1 METYLKVYSARNPP
15 PYFWFAATALQ
26 FFERYESKT
35 GRIRGQSIAIRC
47 VTERLDGHGSLNGSL
62 WPSTPLQ
69 AEFGEP
75 MSALNTARSTA
86 FIRLRQEGRTD
97 EVARRLVEAIE
108 LGLFA
113 EGQQL
118 PSESELALQLGVAT
132 VTLREALV
140 VLRERGLI
148 ETRRGRNGGSF
159 VCAPVELPE
168 ALLLQRLKEI
178 SGPDLRDLCDEQ
190 MAISGTA
197 ARLAAQRSSPE
208 QLARIAHHIEALGQS
223 TTRLAR
229 HRADARFH
237 IEVAAAAQ
245 SLRLTHAEMRL
256 QSEVGELLWLEAI
269 GGNDVTLVEQEH
281 RAILQALVNNDSV
294 LAGALAQA
302 HVMSGIKRLIGLRLE
317 LLAASEEAE

>member
-1 METYLKVYSARNPP
+1 MTALNSARN
-15 PYFWFAATALQ
+15 
-26 FFERYESKT
+26 
-35 GRIRGQSIAIRC
+35 
-47 VTERLDGHGSLNGSL
+47 
-62 WPSTPLQ
+62 
-69 AEFGEP
+69 
-75 MSALNTARSTA
+75 TA

-140 VLRERGLI
+140 VLRQRGLI

-168 ALLLQRLKEI
+168 ALLLQRLRDM
-178 SGPDLRDLCDEQ
+178 SGPDLRDLGDEQ
-190 MAISGTA
+190 TAISGTA
-197 ARLAAQRSSPE
+197 ARLAAKRSSPE
-208 QLARIAHHIEALGQS
+208 QQGRIAHHIDMLRQAGS
-223 TTRLAR
+223 RLAR

-256 QSEVGELLWLEAI
+256 QSEVGELLWMEAA
-269 GGNDVTLVEQEH
+269 GGGDITLVEQEH
-281 RAILQALVNNDSV
+281 QAILQALVAGDAV
-294 LAGALAQA
+294 LAGALAEA
-302 HVMSGIKRLIGLRLE
+302 HVNRGIKRLISLRLE
-317 LLAASEEAE
+317 LLAGAE

>member
-1 METYLKVYSARNPP
+1 
-15 PYFWFAATALQ
+15 
-26 FFERYESKT
+26 
-35 GRIRGQSIAIRC
+35 
-47 VTERLDGHGSLNGSL
+47 
-62 WPSTPLQ
+62 
-69 AEFGEP
+69 

-140 VLRERGLI
+140 VLRQRGLI

-168 ALLLQRLKEI
+168 ALLLQRLKDI
-178 SGPDLRDLCDEQ
+178 SGPDLRDLGDEH

-208 QLARIAHHIEALGQS
+208 HHARIAQHIDALHHAK
-223 TTRLAR
+223 TRQAR

-245 SLRLTHAEMRL
+245 SLRLTNAEMRL
-256 QSEVGELLWLEAI
+256 QSEVGELLWLDAI

-281 RAILQALVNNDSV
+281 QAILQALVNNDVV
-294 LAGALAQA
+294 LAGALAEA
-302 HVMSGIKRLIGLRLE
+302 HVVRGIKRLIGLRLE
-317 LLAASEEAE
+317 LLAAGDETA

>member
-1 METYLKVYSARNPP
+1 MN
-15 PYFWFAATALQ
+15 
-26 FFERYESKT
+26 
-35 GRIRGQSIAIRC
+35 
-47 VTERLDGHGSLNGSL
+47 
-62 WPSTPLQ
+62 
-69 AEFGEP
+69 
-75 MSALNTARSTA
+75 ALNTARSTA

-118 PSESELALQLGVAT
+118 PSETELAMQLGVAT

-140 VLRERGLI
+140 VLRQRGLI

-168 ALLLQRLKEI
+168 GLLLQRLREM
-178 SGPDLRDLCDEQ
+178 SGPDLRDLGDEQ

-197 ARLAAQRSSPE
+197 ARLAAQRGSRE
-208 QLARIAHHIEALGQS
+208 QYARIAQHIDTLKQAG
-223 TTRLAR
+223 TRLAR

-256 QSEVGELLWLEAI
+256 QSEVGELLWLEAA
-269 GGNDVTLVEQEH
+269 GGGDVTVVEHEH
-281 RAILQALVNNDSV
+281 RAILEALLSNDTV
-294 LAGALAQA
+294 LAGALAEA
-302 HVMSGIKRLIGLRLE
+302 HVSRGIKRLISLRLE
-317 LLAASEEAE
+317 LLAGSDDEDQAGAIIA

>member
-1 METYLKVYSARNPP
+1 MTALNSARN
-15 PYFWFAATALQ
+15 
-26 FFERYESKT
+26 
-35 GRIRGQSIAIRC
+35 
-47 VTERLDGHGSLNGSL
+47 
-62 WPSTPLQ
+62 
-69 AEFGEP
+69 
-75 MSALNTARSTA
+75 TA

-140 VLRERGLI
+140 VLRQRGLI

-159 VCAPVELPE
+159 VCAPIELPE
-168 ALLLQRLKEI
+168 ALLLQRLRDM
-178 SGPDLRDLCDEQ
+178 SGPDLRDLGDEQ
-190 MAISGTA
+190 TAISGTA
-197 ARLAAQRSSPE
+197 ARLAAKRSSPE
-208 QLARIAHHIEALGQS
+208 QQGRIAHHIDMLRQAGSRLG
-223 TTRLAR
+223 R

-256 QSEVGELLWLEAI
+256 QSEVGELLWMEAA
-269 GGNDVTLVEQEH
+269 GGGDITLVEQEH
-281 RAILQALVNNDSV
+281 QAILQALVAGDSV
-294 LAGALAQA
+294 LAGALAEA
-302 HVMSGIKRLIGLRLE
+302 HVNRGIKRLISLRLE
-317 LLAASEEAE
+317 LLAEAE

>member
-1 METYLKVYSARNPP
+1 MTALNSARN
-15 PYFWFAATALQ
+15 
-26 FFERYESKT
+26 
-35 GRIRGQSIAIRC
+35 
-47 VTERLDGHGSLNGSL
+47 
-62 WPSTPLQ
+62 
-69 AEFGEP
+69 
-75 MSALNTARSTA
+75 TA

-140 VLRERGLI
+140 VLRQRGLI

-168 ALLLQRLKEI
+168 ALLLQRLRDM
-178 SGPDLRDLCDEQ
+178 SGPDLRDLGDEQ
-190 MAISGTA
+190 TAISGTA
-197 ARLAAQRSSPE
+197 ARLAAKRSSAE
-208 QLARIAHHIEALGQS
+208 QQARIAHHIDMLRQAGSRLG
-223 TTRLAR
+223 R

-256 QSEVGELLWLEAI
+256 QSEVGELLWMEAA
-269 GGNDVTLVEQEH
+269 GGGDITLVEQEH
-281 RAILQALVNNDSV
+281 QAILQALVAGDSV
-294 LAGALAQA
+294 LAGALAEA
-302 HVMSGIKRLIGLRLE
+302 HVNRGIKRLISLRLE
-317 LLAASEEAE
+317 LLAEAE

>member
-1 METYLKVYSARNPP
+1 MTALNSARN
-15 PYFWFAATALQ
+15 
-26 FFERYESKT
+26 
-35 GRIRGQSIAIRC
+35 
-47 VTERLDGHGSLNGSL
+47 
-62 WPSTPLQ
+62 
-69 AEFGEP
+69 
-75 MSALNTARSTA
+75 TA

-140 VLRERGLI
+140 TLRQRGLI

-168 ALLLQRLKEI
+168 ALLLQRLRDM
-178 SGPDLRDLCDEQ
+178 SGPDLRDLGDEQ
-190 MAISGTA
+190 TAISGTA
-197 ARLAAQRSSPE
+197 ARLAAKRSSPE
-208 QLARIAHHIEALGQS
+208 QQARIAHHIDMLRQAGS
-223 TTRLAR
+223 RLAR

-245 SLRLTHAEMRL
+245 SLRLTNAEMRL
-256 QSEVGELLWLEAI
+256 QSEVGELLWMEAA
-269 GGNDVTLVEQEH
+269 GGGDITLVEHEH
-281 RAILQALVNNDSV
+281 QAILQALVAGDAV
-294 LAGALAQA
+294 LAGALAEA
-302 HVMSGIKRLIGLRLE
+302 HVSRGIKRLISLRLE
-317 LLAASEEAE
+317 LLASSDDD

>member
-1 METYLKVYSARNPP
+1 
-15 PYFWFAATALQ
+15 
-26 FFERYESKT
+26 
-35 GRIRGQSIAIRC
+35 
-47 VTERLDGHGSLNGSL
+47 
-62 WPSTPLQ
+62 
-69 AEFGEP
+69 

-140 VLRERGLI
+140 VLRQRGLI

-168 ALLLQRLKEI
+168 ALLLQRLKDI
-178 SGPDLRDLCDEQ
+178 SGPDLRDLGDEH

-208 QLARIAHHIEALGQS
+208 QHARIAQHIDALHQAQ
-223 TTRLAR
+223 TRQAR

-245 SLRLTHAEMRL
+245 SLRLTNAEMRL
-256 QSEVGELLWLEAI
+256 QSEVGELLWLDAI
-269 GGNDVTLVEQEH
+269 GGHDVSLAEQEH
-281 RAILQALVNNDSV
+281 RAILQALINNDVV
-294 LAGALAQA
+294 LAGALAEA
-302 HVMSGIKRLIGLRLE
+302 HVVRGIKRLIGLRLE
-317 LLAASEEAE
+317 LLAEGDDSA

>member
-1 METYLKVYSARNPP
+1 
-15 PYFWFAATALQ
+15 
-26 FFERYESKT
+26 
-35 GRIRGQSIAIRC
+35 
-47 VTERLDGHGSLNGSL
+47 
-62 WPSTPLQ
+62 
-69 AEFGEP
+69 

-140 VLRERGLI
+140 TLRQRGLI

-168 ALLLQRLKEI
+168 SLLLRRLQGM
-178 SGPDLRDLCDEQ
+178 SGPDLRDLGDEQ
-190 MAISGTA
+190 IAISGTA
-197 ARLAAQRSSPE
+197 ARLAAHRSSRE
-208 QLARIAHHIEALGQS
+208 QQARIAQHIESLSQATS
-223 TTRLAR
+223 RLAR

-256 QSEVGELLWLEAI
+256 QSEVGELLWMEAA
-269 GGNDVTLVEQEH
+269 GGGDVTGIEQEH
-281 RAILQALVNNDSV
+281 RAILEALVNGDAV
-294 LAGALAQA
+294 LAGALAEA
-302 HVMSGIKRLIGLRLE
+302 HVSRGIKRLMALRLE
-317 LLAASEEAE
+317 LLTEDDASL

>member
-1 METYLKVYSARNPP
+1 L
-15 PYFWFAATALQ
+15 
-26 FFERYESKT
+26 
-35 GRIRGQSIAIRC
+35 
-47 VTERLDGHGSLNGSL
+47 
-62 WPSTPLQ
+62 
-69 AEFGEP
+69 
-75 MSALNTARSTA
+75 SALNTARSTA

-108 LGLFA
+108 LGLFT

-140 VLRERGLI
+140 VLRQRGLI

-168 ALLLQRLKEI
+168 PLLLARLREM
-178 SGPDLRDLCDEQ
+178 SGPDLRDLGDEQ

-197 ARLAAQRSSPE
+197 ARLAAQRSSRE
-208 QLARIAHHIEALGQS
+208 QQARIAQHIESLAQAS
-223 TTRLAR
+223 TRLAR

-256 QSEVGELLWLEAI
+256 QSEVGELLWMEAA
-269 GGNDVTLVEQEH
+269 GGGEVSVIEHEH
-281 RAILQALVNNDSV
+281 RAILDALVNGDAV
-294 LAGALAQA
+294 LAGALAEA
-302 HVMSGIKRLIGLRLE
+302 HVSRGIKRLMALRLE
-317 LLAASEEAE
+317 LLAAGESPA

>member
-1 METYLKVYSARNPP
+1 
-15 PYFWFAATALQ
+15 
-26 FFERYESKT
+26 
-35 GRIRGQSIAIRC
+35 
-47 VTERLDGHGSLNGSL
+47 
-62 WPSTPLQ
+62 
-69 AEFGEP
+69 

-140 VLRERGLI
+140 VLRQRGLI

-168 ALLLQRLKEI
+168 ALLLQRLKDI
-178 SGPDLRDLCDEQ
+178 SGPDLRDLGDEH

-197 ARLAAQRSSPE
+197 ARLAAQRSTPE
-208 QLARIAHHIEALGQS
+208 HHARIAQHIDALHHAK
-223 TTRLAR
+223 TRQAR

-245 SLRLTHAEMRL
+245 SLRLTNAEMRL
-256 QSEVGELLWLEAI
+256 QSEVGELLWLDAI

-281 RAILQALVNNDSV
+281 RAILQALVNNDVV
-294 LAGALAQA
+294 LAGALAEA
-302 HVMSGIKRLIGLRLE
+302 HVVRGIKRLIGLRLE
-317 LLAASEEAE
+317 LLAAGDETA

>member
-1 METYLKVYSARNPP
+1 
-15 PYFWFAATALQ
+15 
-26 FFERYESKT
+26 
-35 GRIRGQSIAIRC
+35 
-47 VTERLDGHGSLNGSL
+47 
-62 WPSTPLQ
+62 
-69 AEFGEP
+69 

-140 VLRERGLI
+140 VLRQRGLI

-168 ALLLQRLKEI
+168 ALLLQRLKDI
-178 SGPDLRDLCDEQ
+178 SGPDLRDVGDEH

-208 QLARIAHHIEALGQS
+208 QHARIAQHIDALHHAK
-223 TTRLAR
+223 TRQAR

-245 SLRLTHAEMRL
+245 SLRLTNAEMRL
-256 QSEVGELLWLEAI
+256 QSEVGELLWLDAI

-281 RAILQALVNNDSV
+281 RAILQALVNNDVV
-294 LAGALAQA
+294 LAGALAEA
-302 HVMSGIKRLIGLRLE
+302 HVVRGIKRLIGLRLE
-317 LLAASEEAE
+317 LLAAGDETA

>member
-1 METYLKVYSARNPP
+1 MN
-15 PYFWFAATALQ
+15 
-26 FFERYESKT
+26 
-35 GRIRGQSIAIRC
+35 
-47 VTERLDGHGSLNGSL
+47 
-62 WPSTPLQ
+62 
-69 AEFGEP
+69 
-75 MSALNTARSTA
+75 ALNTARSTA

-140 VLRERGLI
+140 VLRQRGLI

-168 ALLLQRLKEI
+168 QLLLERLRDM
-178 SGPDLRDLCDEQ
+178 SGPDLRDLGDEQ
-190 MAISGTA
+190 TAVSGTA
-197 ARLAAQRSSPE
+197 ARLAAKRSSPE
-208 QLARIAHHIEALGQS
+208 QQARIAQHIDTLAQAGS
-223 TTRLAR
+223 RLAR

-245 SLRLTHAEMRL
+245 SLRLTGAEMRL
-256 QSEVGELLWLEAI
+256 QSEVGELLWMEAA
-269 GGNDVTLVEQEH
+269 GGNEVAVIEQEH
-281 RAILQALVNNDSV
+281 RAILQALVAGDAV
-294 LAGALAQA
+294 LAGALAEA
-302 HVMSGIKRLIGLRLE
+302 HVSRGIKRLIGLRLE
-317 LLAASEEAE
+317 LLAQIQD

>member
-1 METYLKVYSARNPP
+1 MTALNSARN
-15 PYFWFAATALQ
+15 
-26 FFERYESKT
+26 
-35 GRIRGQSIAIRC
+35 
-47 VTERLDGHGSLNGSL
+47 
-62 WPSTPLQ
+62 
-69 AEFGEP
+69 
-75 MSALNTARSTA
+75 TA

-140 VLRERGLI
+140 VLRQRGLI

-168 ALLLQRLKEI
+168 ALLLQRLRDM
-178 SGPDLRDLCDEQ
+178 SGPDLRDLGDEQ
-190 MAISGTA
+190 TAISGTA
-197 ARLAAQRSSPE
+197 ARLAAKRSSPE
-208 QLARIAHHIEALGQS
+208 QQGRIAHHVDMLRQAGS
-223 TTRLAR
+223 RLAR

-256 QSEVGELLWLEAI
+256 QSEVGELLWMEAA
-269 GGNDVTLVEQEH
+269 GGGDITLVEQEH
-281 RAILQALVNNDSV
+281 QAILQALVAGDAV
-294 LAGALAQA
+294 LAGALAEA
-302 HVMSGIKRLIGLRLE
+302 HVNRGIKRLISLRLE
-317 LLAASEEAE
+317 LLAGAE